1 VTLAAVLPAR
11 ATPSLSVNE
20 CDGPVPPSWR
30 LLDDVAVMT
39 LPDPVFLVN
48 GMIHD
53 LGIGVLYSPPGTGK
67 TTAIAALAVAIATG
81 GRFFGHQVL
90 APGPVVYV
98 GAEDP
103 SGFKVRLRAAKVAA
117 GLRLEVPIGV
127 YTFPEAVD
135 LGDAASVECFER
147 FLKAQHF
154 EMPLKMVIVDT
165 YAASTPGANENS
177 AEDTTT
183 AMAHAMSWRQA
194 LNCAVMLAHHT
205 NATGTR
211 ERGHSAMRGACD
223 FMISMTPLDDLIL
236 MECSKIRNGSPFK
249 KVTLK
254 LVPPP
259 DDLPGMVLKLASD
272 VLPSMELTDNERKA
286 LDALRDTFREAEG
299 ATKVEWLTAC
309 GGMSPSTYYRVA
321 KTLEEKGCITQVGKK
336 LRIVPSAGMP

>member
-1 VTLAAVLPAR
+1 
-11 ATPSLSVNE
+11 
-20 CDGPVPPSWR
+20 
-30 LLDDVAVMT
+30 MT
-39 LPDPVFLVN
+39 LPDPMFLVN

-53 LGIGVLYSPPGTGK
+53 RGIGVIYSPPGTGK

-90 APGPVVYV
+90 DPGPVVYV

-135 LGDAASVECFER
+135 LGDAASVARFER
-147 FLKAQHF
+147 FLKAQRF

-183 AMAHAMSWRQA
+183 AMTHAVRWRQA

-223 FMISMTPLDDLIL
+223 FMISMTPLDDLIH
-236 MECSKIRNGSPFK
+236 MECSKIRNGSPFEK
-249 KVTLK
+249 IALRLTE
-254 LVPPP
+254 VP
-259 DDLPGMVLKLASD
+259 DVSGCVLRLASE
-272 VLPSMELTDNERKA
+272 VLPAAGLTDGERRA
-286 LDALRDTFREAEG
+286 LDALRDSFLTGDGASKTEWQNACVSMPPSTFYRVS
-299 ATKVEWLTAC
+299 KKLVEKGFVAQRGQKFVLTA
-309 GGMSPSTYYRVA
+309 RA
-321 KTLEEKGCITQVGKK
+321 
-336 LRIVPSAGMP
+336 